1 MPKSRNNLS
10 DHQLWRSSTFAE
22 CDASKTSAP
31 AWSQAPGRGSTS
43 ASAIGDFAF
52 GQLNPPARR
61 TVFLGSERM
70 TNACGNSRH
79 SVATS
84 MLRHGASLQEVAA
97 LLRHQSITTTEI
109 YARSM

>member
-1 MPKSRNNLS
+1 MRRIKDERSGVVTSTRAWVDLGFGN
-10 DHQLWRSSTFAE
+10 WRLRIRPAE
-22 CDASKTSAP
+22 SA
-31 AWSQAPGRGSTS
+31 GRP
-43 ASAIGDFAF
+43 
-52 GQLNPPARR
+52 NR
-61 TVFLGSERM
+61 VLGSERM

-84 MLRHGASLQEVAA
+84 MPRHGASLQEVAA